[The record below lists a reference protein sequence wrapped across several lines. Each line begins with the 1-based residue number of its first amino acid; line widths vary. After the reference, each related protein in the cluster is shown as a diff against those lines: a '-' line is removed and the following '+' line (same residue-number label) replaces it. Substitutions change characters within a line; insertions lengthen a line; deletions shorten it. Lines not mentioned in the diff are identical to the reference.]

1 MNITDRYTAATV
13 ERKLLYFLLSAFL
26 FHSIVLTVSVSQNAV
41 KYVEVAFG
49 TSTYFGDIGICGF
62 IPQSDWQFDFD
73 DIADEAMKFS
83 FLKT

>member
-1 MNITDRYTAATV
+1 MPLNT
-13 ERKLLYFLLSAFL
+13 
-26 FHSIVLTVSVSQNAV
+26 
-41 KYVEVAFG
+41 KYMEVAFG

-62 IPQSDWQFDFD
+62 IPQWDWQFDFD